1 MQRCAGTLTGV
12 APIMTGFVHWRARG
26 YNKIHLPCNQA
37 GLLANLL
44 EMSRQYSKDLPLS
57 PASQARSERI
67 GPEGLAALMQA
78 GQEGDQ
84 AAYRQLLEQVSG
96 RLRGLVRARA
106 RAMDG

>member
-1 MQRCAGTLTGV
+1 M
-12 APIMTGFVHWRARG
+12 
-26 YNKIHLPCNQA
+26 
-37 GLLANLL
+37 
-44 EMSRQYSKDLPLS
+44 S